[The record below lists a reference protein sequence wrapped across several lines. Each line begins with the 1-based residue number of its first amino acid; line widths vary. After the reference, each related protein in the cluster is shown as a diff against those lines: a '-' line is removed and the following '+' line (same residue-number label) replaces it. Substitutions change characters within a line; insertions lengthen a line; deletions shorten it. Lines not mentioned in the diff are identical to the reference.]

1 MAVRKQTGFSA
12 TKDNKP
18 TGLLL
23 SETSPFHIS
32 ESFKTVR
39 TNLLF
44 ALATKNSRAFVVSS
58 PMPDEGKST
67 ISANLAIVLAQTGA
81 QVLLIDCDLRKS
93 SINRLFKLPTH
104 KGLTSILCGI
114 DKIEEALYE
123 NVVQDLDIITAGP
136 TSPNPSELLGSTR
149 MSEFLSIVQKAYDY
163 IILDTTPINV
173 VSDAIIV
180 AKQTAGALL
189 VVRQGQSRHDQLNK
203 AVESCGF
210 AGVNILGIVV
220 NEARAPVSYCG
231 DGLYY
236 GYKYPAASSRKQY
249 KNNRSTF

>member
-12 TKDNKP
+12 AKKNKP

-81 QVLLIDCDLRKS
+81 QVLLIDCDLRKP

-114 DKIEEALYE
+114 DKIEEALNE
-123 NVVQDLDIITAGP
+123 NVVQNLDIITAGP

-149 MSEFLSIVQKAYDY
+149 MSEFSQSCEGLRLRNSGHHTNQYR
-163 IILDTTPINV
+163 L
-173 VSDAIIV
+173 DAIIV

-189 VVRQGQSRHDQLNK
+189 VVRQVNRATTSLIRLSK
-203 AVESCGF
+203 A
-210 AGVNILGIVV
+210 AAL
-220 NEARAPVSYCG
+220 RASI
-231 DGLYY
+231 
-236 GYKYPAASSRKQY
+236 SSA
-249 KNNRSTF
+249 

>member
-114 DKIEEALYE
+114 DKIEEALNE
-123 NVVQDLDIITAGP
+123 NVVQNLDIITAGP

-149 MSEFLSIVQKAYDY
+149 MSEFLSIVQKG
-163 IILDTTPINV
+163 LRLRNSGHHTN
-173 VSDAIIV
+173 
-180 AKQTAGALL
+180 QCRFG
-189 VVRQGQSRHDQLNK
+189 RNHCRK
-203 AVESCGF
+203 ADRRGF
-210 AGVNILGIVV
+210 AGGQAGSV
-220 NEARAPVSYCG
+220 APR
-231 DGLYY
+231 
-236 GYKYPAASSRKQY
+236 PA
-249 KNNRSTF
+249 